1 MAGVAAESEPETAVL
16 NLKVCLGIRHFGRE
30 TGLFLRKA
38 F

>member
-16 NLKVCLGIRHFGRE
+16 NLKVCLGIRHFEPE